1 MYPKNFCYEI
11 TRFPRSVF
19 FYAPSFAQVSLR
31 ENPDPRQEIDQ
42 LIQKYQYSKAL
53 VLLDQLDDSLSVD
66 VLQRKGSCYLQ
77 MGNYDDAIRQYETV
91 LKVDSTD
98 VKALYALGQ
107 LYARNKQFMD
117 SYACYE
123 TLIANDELNSIY
135 YKQYGIVAVQ
145 AHAPALA
152 FANFLRA
159 VELNPGD
166 IEAYT
171 VLGEMLLDV
180 EEYRMA
186 DSLLSI
192 ALETNSSP
200 QLVFLLAKAQMGEH
214 KYKDAIKTTEQLMV
228 AGDTIP
234 GYARVLGISYFR
246 LDEFEEA
253 LSWLKYMLEN
263 DYKADWVYFY
273 AGICYQRMD
282 NLDLAIVYLNK
293 AVEEGISKNIGDYY
307 LQLATCYEAAKDFK
321 KAIKFYKVAYEYSK
335 KDILLYHLAV
345 NYDVYYKDKTQAI
358 AYFRKYLDSDDTVK
372 LAREYSRYKLNEL
385 EFYR

>member
-1 MYPKNFCYEI
+1 MKSLVFPVLAFFC
-11 TRFPRSVF
+11 
-19 FYAPSFAQVSLR
+19 APSFAQVSFT

-214 KYKDAIKTTEQLMV
+214 KYNDAIKTTEQLMV